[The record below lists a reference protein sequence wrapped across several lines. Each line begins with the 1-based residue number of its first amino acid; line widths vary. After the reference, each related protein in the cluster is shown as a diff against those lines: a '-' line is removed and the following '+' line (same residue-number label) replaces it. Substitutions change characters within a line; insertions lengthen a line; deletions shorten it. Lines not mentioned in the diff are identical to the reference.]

1 MPRVTSHTPA
11 ASTGKTEPK
20 TLPAKKTEP
29 KPVEPKKVPTDNYE
43 PKTGQD
49 AGPRAQITSKGI
61 GFAGKTGAA
70 ALTDLANYI
79 EAGGAPF
86 AHLSDAEQKTALS
99 ALTRALSGGADGKQT
114 RAGLL
119 ERSAAVTALLSLA
132 GAAKAD
138 VRDQALASYTGAMK
152 SERTFGLR
160 MSMMVNL
167 DAAKLPLT
175 GKAATVADQVRGE
188 LLPQQPPYDK
198 WFKGDKH
205 TLNVRHYVM
214 EDFYKANR
222 AAYLKRGFTIKSET
236 PNRIE
241 FTKELVDPTG
251 KNRTVT
257 ANVTAVKGD
266 SNIFRDMKNP
276 DVQMVVY
283 SGHAQLGGVVEGSLA
298 AAKGKMAGDK
308 LVQLYQCRGKQTVG
322 DVLARYPGAQA
333 TATFSSS
340 YDEDD
345 VKVLTDTFDLIARRG
360 SYPELR
366 TDLRGE
372 GLLQTS
378 RNYLLPDDARML
390 ATRDEDRDGRRDLS
404 GVGADKFFDPRRA
417 KNDGGEVSFKPSAV
431 APDPESV
438 SGEKLAHAV
447 SYANTAFF
455 YFAEENKAAPLTVAQ
470 SDHFVPAG
478 WFASKGDEAVRVTER
493 QRDGQTYYEVAVNSR
508 YAGQSREAIAAMTLF
523 EMQKYLCQKTT
534 GTFSEPDKLRGL
546 QLVQGYTDM
555 MVEYRE
561 DCDKLMKNFGSKY
574 GFKGVNWDVVAGAS
588 VKDGDDKMGSAEAL
602 DYLRKNGV
610 VAPR

>member
-1 MPRVTSHTPA
+1 MPRVHSPTVASAGKTQPKTPPA
-11 ASTGKTEPK
+11 NKTEPK
-20 TLPAKKTEP
+20 Q
-29 KPVEPKKVPTDNYE
+29 VEPKRVATDNYE
-43 PKTGQD
+43 PQAAQD
-49 AGPRAQITSKGI
+49 ASPKAQITSGGI
-61 GFAGKTGAA
+61 GFAGKTGAE
-70 ALTDLANYI
+70 ALTDLANYV

-99 ALTRALSGGADGKQT
+99 VLTKALSGGTHGKPT

-119 ERSAAVTALLSLA
+119 QRSAAVTALLSLA

-138 VRDQALASYTGAMK
+138 VRDQAIATYTGAMK

-175 GKAATVADQVRGE
+175 GQAATIADQVRGE

-214 EDFYKANR
+214 EDFFKANR
-222 AAYLKRGFTIKSET
+222 SAYLKRGFTIKSET
-236 PNRIE
+236 ANRIE
-241 FTKELVDPTG
+241 FTRELVDPSG
-251 KNRTVT
+251 KNKPVT
-257 ANVTAVKGD
+257 ANVTVMKGESD
-266 SNIFRDMKNP
+266 IFRDMKNP

-322 DVLARYPGAQA
+322 DVLARFPGAQA

-378 RNYLLPDDARML
+378 RNYLLPDDARVL
-390 ATRDEDRDGRRDLS
+390 GSRDEDRDGRRDVS
-404 GVGADKFFDPRRA
+404 GVGVDRFFDPRLAR
-417 KNDGGEVSFKPSAV
+417 NDGGKVDFKPTAP
-431 APDPESV
+431 APDPESI
-438 SGEKLAHAV
+438 SGEKLAHAI
-447 SYANTAFF
+447 SYANTAFY

-478 WFASKGDEAVRVTER
+478 WFASKGDEAVRVTES
-493 QRDGQTYYEVAVNSR
+493 QKDGQTWYQVSVNSR

-523 EMQKYLCQKTT
+523 EMQKHLCQKAK
-534 GTFSEPDKLRGL
+534 GGFDEADKLRGL

-561 DCDKLMKNFGSKY
+561 DCDKLMQGFAQKY
-574 GFKGVNWDVVAGAS
+574 GFKGVDWDVVAGAS
-588 VKDGDDKMGSAEAL
+588 MKDGDERTGSAEAL